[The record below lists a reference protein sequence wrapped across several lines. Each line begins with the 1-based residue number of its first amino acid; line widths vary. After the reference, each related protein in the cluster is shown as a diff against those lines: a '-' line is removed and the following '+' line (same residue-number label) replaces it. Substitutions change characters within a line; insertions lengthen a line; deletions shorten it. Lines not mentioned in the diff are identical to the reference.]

1 MKDQSVTAECPTD
14 SEAHRHEN
22 AAPDG
27 PRNGALAFPH
37 GRPDSALE
45 KPDRQVSEYR
55 FDGAGASEQGAD
67 KAAAG
72 GMARRS
78 PEKPASGGP
87 GRDAPPHHG
96 EAGSRASVAPPDDF
110 MDVPPNMVAA
120 LDLARQGLAVF
131 PIRDWGDGKGWKPV
145 KGWQARAS
153 DEFARI
159 VEWWTD
165 WPEARV
171 GLPTGKRNDLLALD
185 LDTKNGKDGVAA
197 MSAAGF
203 PDIAALSPV
212 RVRTPS
218 GGWHLLFRDDPDLRN
233 SVSKIGP
240 GIDVRAEGGFIV
252 APGSWKG
259 DRRYQPEGA
268 VVGSAALPS
277 FPEKLADMAERRAP
291 VSDAPVVPDS
301 GEDDDEI
308 PVIPQW
314 DRMRR
319 AGVALAE
326 GGHLDSHDP
335 WFKMLAAIHHGSGG
349 SAKGLALADEIS
361 QLSGNYDGRELED
374 RWRSFGDYDG
384 KPIRV
389 DSLYGMA
396 NDLVPEWRAKAKA
409 AAPRDASRLQLFT
422 PGDCAD
428 APPRGYI
435 IKRMIAPRDV
445 VCIFG
450 PPGAG
455 KSTIAPYLGY
465 RLARGEEAFG
475 QRTKQGKVL
484 YVAAEDTHG
493 MKNRV
498 AALRRRLGDAPD
510 FFVVDGVA
518 DLLGD
523 GEGDAPDLA
532 ALREHVDALRP
543 AMIFIDTLAI
553 AFPNLEENDAQ
564 SMQRVNTISRSL
576 TEHGAAVVIIHHG
589 TKADGSTPRGHG
601 NFNGALDITLRLHP
615 ADSAGVIR
623 GEFRK
628 NRNGP
633 QDLDIAFRVASEEL
647 GRDEDGDAITAAI
660 VDELPA
666 GTVPRGPSLP
676 VGQREALAMLREL
689 EATGQPVTEDVWR
702 DACTDSRRVSQSEER
717 DSRKEA
723 FNRARSGLF
732 RAGLILL
739 SDDRVMVARQP
750 DFEWPDDGEDDI

>member
-1 MKDQSVTAECPTD
+1 MKDQCVTAESPTD

-27 PRNGALAFPH
+27 PRNGALAFLH

-45 KPDRQVSEYR
+45 KPDRQVSKYR
-55 FDGAGASEQGAD
+55 VGEAGASKQGAD

-72 GMARRS
+72 GMTLRS
-78 PEKPASGGP
+78 PEKPGKDGP
-87 GRDAPPHHG
+87 GRDAPPHHSDVG
-96 EAGSRASVAPPDDF
+96 LRASAAPADDF

-131 PIRDWGDGKGWKPV
+131 PIRHRGQDKWTPITGW
-145 KGWQARAS
+145 RDSAS

-165 WPEARV
+165 WPDARV

-197 MSAAGF
+197 MAAIGF
-203 PDIAALSPV
+203 PDIAVLSPV

-240 GIDVRAEGGFIV
+240 GVDVRAEGGFIV

-259 DRRYQPEGA
+259 DRRYQPDGA
-268 VVGSAALPS
+268 AVGSVALPS
-277 FPEKLADMAERRAP
+277 FPEKLAEMAERRAL
-291 VSDAPVVPDS
+291 VSDAPAAPDS

-326 GGHLDSHDP
+326 GGHLERHDP
-335 WFKMLAAIHHGSGG
+335 WFKMVAAIHHATGG
-349 SAKGLALADEIS
+349 SDKGLALADEIS
-361 QLSGNYDGRELED
+361 QRCGNYDGRELRD
-374 RWRSFGDYDG
+374 RWRSFGKGDG

-409 AAPRDASRLQLFT
+409 PAPRGASRLQLFT
-422 PGDCAD
+422 PGDCTD
-428 APPRGYI
+428 APARGYV
-435 IKRMIAPRDV
+435 IKGLIAPRDV
-445 VCIFG
+445 ACIFG
-450 PPGAG
+450 APGGG
-455 KSTIAPYLGY
+455 KSTIAPHLGY
-465 RLARGEEAFG
+465 QVARGETAFG
-475 QRTKQGKVL
+475 LRTKPGPVL
-484 YVAAEDTHG
+484 YVAAEDAHG

-498 AALRRRLGDAPD
+498 AALRRRDGDAAS
-510 FFVVDGVA
+510 FYVVDGVT
-518 DLLGD
+518 DLLGED
-523 GEGDAPDLA
+523 SPDLA
-532 ALREHVDALRP
+532 ALREIVDGKRP
-543 AMIFIDTLAI
+543 ALIFLDTLAMS
-553 AFPNLEENDAQ
+553 FRDLEENDAA
-564 SMQRVNTISRSL
+564 SMNKVVAIARSL
-576 TEHGAAVVIIHHG
+576 TDHGAAVVLIHHG
-589 TKADGSTPRGHG
+589 TKAEGSTPRGHSVL
-601 NFNGALDITLRLHP
+601 NGALDVAVQLLPPDTDGI
-615 ADSAGVIR
+615 IR
-623 GEFRK
+623 GRLSK

-633 QDLDIAFRVASEEL
+633 CDLNIAFRVASEEL

-666 GTVPRGPSLP
+666 GTTPRAPRLP
-676 VGQREALAMLREL
+676 VGQREALAMLHEL
-689 EATGQPVTEDVWR
+689 EATGQPVTEDAWR
-702 DACTDSRRVSQSEER
+702 DACIDSRRVSQSEER
-717 DSRKEA
+717 DSRKKA
-723 FNRARSGLF
+723 FNRARTGLF

-739 SDDRVMVARQP
+739 SDDRVTVARQP